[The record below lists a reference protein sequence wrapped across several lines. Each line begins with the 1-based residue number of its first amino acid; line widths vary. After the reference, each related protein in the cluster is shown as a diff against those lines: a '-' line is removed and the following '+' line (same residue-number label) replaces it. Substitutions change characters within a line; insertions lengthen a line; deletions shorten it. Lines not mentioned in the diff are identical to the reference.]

1 MLIARRADIQ
11 PSEITPEDVYLQRRR
26 FLGHAAAL
34 CAAAAAPAA
43 HADADDMRVTLLPG
57 EKPNSWD
64 EITSY
69 NNFYEYSPDKHAVA
83 ALAQNLAPHPWTIS
97 IEGEVARPR
106 TLDIEQLLR
115 EFRPRERIYRLRCVE
130 GWSMVIPWSGIPL
143 AELLAQAQPTSRAR
157 FVKFVTLGDAKQMPF
172 LGSRVLSWPYVEGLR
187 LDEAMNPLALLAF
200 GLYGEVLPN
209 QNGAPVRLVVPW
221 KYGYKSIKSIVTI
234 RLEEQQPLTTWAQV
248 APKDYGFVA
257 NVNPRIALA
266 RGTQSRENRVG
277 ELRKRETLLFNGYA
291 EQVAPLYA
299 GLDIDKLL

>member
-43 HADADDMRVTLLPG
+43 HADADDMRVTLLDPAR
-57 EKPNSWD
+57 
-64 EITSY
+64 
-69 NNFYEYSPDKHAVA
+69 FYGQRRPTLPWPYTEGLSIAEA
-83 ALAQNLAPHPWTIS
+83 MHPLT
-97 IEGEVARPR
+97 
-106 TLDIEQLLR
+106 
-115 EFRPRERIYRLRCVE
+115 
-130 GWSMVIPWSGIPL
+130 
-143 AELLAQAQPTSRAR
+143 LLAT
-157 FVKFVTLGDAKQMPF
+157 
-172 LGSRVLSWPYVEGLR
+172 
-187 LDEAMNPLALLAF
+187 
-200 GLYGEVLPN
+200 GLYGKPMPN